1 MSKMNTSQWGEY
13 TVGDLFEIISG
24 KGITKN
30 EIYSHPGSL
39 PAIQSGE
46 DNYGCIGY
54 IDQDYC
60 IEKKYSI
67 SKGAC
72 LTVARSGSSGYVGY
86 QSKQCVVGDSAK
98 ILEPKFKASKARLLF
113 LRAIL
118 NQLKSKFAYTDKVTN
133 ENYAESIIR
142 IPVTENGEPDW
153 EFMEEYTAKKIST
166 YTSNIQIFATIA
178 RSEKIEKINVDKW
191 GKFVVGELFPKII
204 KPDVIHAKS
213 VSENDG
219 GLAYV
224 VRSKFNNGIKCKVSP
239 KPYYKPSPAG
249 TISFGAEN
257 ATFFYQPQEY
267 ISGRDIYYIDTRHL
281 SKEVCLFLTTCL
293 QTIAKQY
300 SYNNGLFPDLLKKE
314 TIWLPITAEG
324 KPDWNYME
332 NTIRNLMHNSEQYI
346 KAINYA

>member
-1 MSKMNTSQWGEY
+1 MSKIDISAWKKFPLGKLFHIEKGTRLTKANMKEGDINFIGASSFNNGVTAKIGNIEHLHPANTITVSYNGSVGETFY
-13 TVGDLFEIISG
+13 QTQEYWASDDVNVLYPNFALNEYIAMFLLPIIKLAGQQYAFIDKWKKEDMEKDS
-24 KGITKN
+24 I
-30 EIYSHPGSL
+30 PL
-39 PAIQSGE
+39 PA
-46 DNYGCIGY
+46 N
-54 IDQDYC
+54 ID
-60 IEKKYSI
+60 
-67 SKGAC
+67 
-72 LTVARSGSSGYVGY
+72 
-86 QSKQCVVGDSAK
+86 GD
-98 ILEPKFKASKARLLF
+98 
-113 LRAIL
+113 
-118 NQLKSKFAYTDKVTN
+118 
-133 ENYAESIIR
+133 
-142 IPVTENGEPDW
+142 PDW
-153 EFMEEYTAKKIST
+153 EYMETYIKDKISV
-166 YTSNIQIFATIA
+166 YKSNIQTLTAITP
-178 RSEKIEKINVDKW
+178 EKIERINVGKW
-191 GKFVVGELFPKII
+191 KKFVIGELFPKII

-213 VSENDG
+213 VSENDE

-239 KPYYKPSPAG
+239 KPCYKPSPAG

>member
-1 MSKMNTSQWGEY
+1 MLTA
-13 TVGDLFEIISG
+13 
-24 KGITKN
+24 IT
-30 EIYSHPGSL
+30 P
-39 PAIQSGE
+39 P
-46 DNYGCIGY
+46 
-54 IDQDYC
+54 
-60 IEKKYSI
+60 
-67 SKGAC
+67 
-72 LTVARSGSSGYVGY
+72 R
-86 QSKQCVVGDSAK
+86 
-98 ILEPKFKASKARLLF
+98 
-113 LRAIL
+113 
-118 NQLKSKFAYTDKVTN
+118 
-133 ENYAESIIR
+133 
-142 IPVTENGEPDW
+142 
-153 EFMEEYTAKKIST
+153 
-166 YTSNIQIFATIA
+166 
-178 RSEKIEKINVDKW
+178 KIERINVGKW
-191 GKFVVGELFPKII
+191 KKFVIGELFPKII

-239 KPYYKPSPAG
+239 KPCYKPSPAG